1 MKAPILTLLI
11 LLVSTGSFADYY
23 QAPMQEANWQVDRT
37 KNTCFLRQAIS
48 QYGVAEFVQRAGEQ
62 LRFSVQEQRRKPL
75 VLQASL
81 KAMPA
86 PWMHDQTSSVDHQ
99 VYSDAST
106 DIAAYGRLS
115 VYGAAAETMID
126 ALLQGQY
133 PTFIYHRD
141 AALLNMEETRVA
153 VSAIHFSE
161 RYQEF
166 ADCRNNLQPG
176 LARSQPVS
184 AKAKKHFKSQK
195 KAPQKKPASAA
206 ANTNCQNAATHPVK
220 PS

>member
-1 MKAPILTLLI
+1 MKAPIFTLLI
-11 LLVSTGSFADYY
+11 LLSSNSFADYY

-48 QYGVAEFVQRAGEQ
+48 QYGVAEFVQRAGQ
-62 LRFSVQEQRRKPL
+62 PLRFSVQEQRRKPL
-75 VLQASL
+75 VMQASL

-86 PWMHDQTSSVDHQ
+86 PWMHDQTSSFDHQ
-99 VYSDAST
+99 VYSDSST

-115 VYGAAAETMID
+115 VYGPAAETMID

-141 AALLNMEETRVA
+141 APVLNMEETRVA

-166 ADCRNNLQPG
+166 ADCRNNLQTG
-176 LARSQPVS
+176 QAISQPVS
-184 AKAKKHFKSQK
+184 AKTKKIFKSKK
-195 KAPQKKPASAA
+195 KASQNQPAPAA
-206 ANTNCQNAATHPVK
+206 ANTNGQRAATTQPVK